1 MYKAL
6 IPWLPR
12 YLALG
17 GLGLLSLPVLA
28 AIPEKSEYFSWPQAE
43 STQQNIYVVELKAA
57 TATAISGVTANRQA
71 ELQQQQ
77 EDLLQQLYERF
88 AEVELHS
95 RNTLLGNSITLSLTA
110 AQAFEVGQMAGV
122 KRINLASDAL
132 PLSVASSWSQEPQPG
147 VTALTTMVDT
157 SVGKGVKIALIS
169 TGVDYTHASL
179 GGPGTPEAYQK
190 AWQYAG
196 VPFDGFPTKVIT
208 KGWDF
213 YSERDRSS
221 AYADMNPI
229 DSALDSNGQYGGR
242 GTALASIIHQL
253 APGAELWVGKVYRA
267 SRFGGALR
275 LGAPNTDHMR
285 DALEWALDPNRDG
298 DISDRADIIVLDV
311 AGFGPGFY
319 SEQDVW
325 TDAYAAMA
333 QNIQKAAAL
342 GALVLVPQGVAERSS
357 SYMTPIQAVA
367 PAALAVGLAQ
377 QSADTATLPAVLAN
391 SLHGPVRGDVNA
403 IKPDLV
409 GLYQPQQVA
418 LVGTGIGVGVSNHHS
433 FTLARTA
440 AMAAALK
447 SARPTL
453 NGLELKALLMN
464 TANNQLSAADGE
476 QLAEI
481 SWIGAGL
488 EDATAATASP
498 AVAWELASG
507 LPSLHLGNP
516 EVLPGK
522 HFEIR
527 RELYIR
533 NLSDKPLTY
542 TLSAHS
548 RAGGPDTSA
557 LSWQLPSEVTIP
569 AKRAVTVPVILTI
582 DGSFLP
588 KWPLIT
594 AADYNQA
601 QWRASEMD
609 GYLTLNAGD
618 DTPALQLPWLVRP
631 RPAADIQRHFNTYRE
646 RFPSFSGEA
655 PPFPLGE
662 SLFDGNYFAR
672 ELAFENTSAHA
683 MTFTALPLVARNAVP
698 YYRTVGAKGAM
709 VLQNLASAV
718 VADSRC
724 EAGQK
729 LTLAVTFFNPRAL
742 PFRSYFDT
750 ELNGSLDMFI
760 VRNEILTDYPD
771 MSVQDLSRLLAD
783 KDMVLEAFVDLNEH
797 GGPVAYYR
805 DLNIAIDPSN
815 PAASLKTTKLP
826 VRFATDS
833 RNLMVD
839 YCLEELVRDDLT
851 LADLNQNLGYLV
863 KTERDALPSSTQDP
877 LIAFNP
883 VNMGQIGIRY
893 VYDWFGN
900 VIEEIDNQA
909 NYVALSKE
917 GGSTPLSGYSNEIT
931 LAPGDRATLT
941 VVADGYCEAPG
952 RWQCGRGFILLA
964 DEADFHIWSTMT
976 QGNDHG
982 FVAAPRQGQ
991 QFSVMDN
998 AEPGQLVGVIQLDS
1012 DAFFNQASSLHA
1024 EDYALHLVSPLPDNA
1039 LRVTRKGE
1047 ILVDDASVL
1056 NADGISSYHLKVFG
1070 QLDKSEIFKSPTVE
1084 VLVKV
1089 NSSNISPPV
1098 LSNPASAKLSGTAG
1112 ASLNFDLSALF
1123 DDAEDDTLSF
1133 SATALPQ
1140 GLTLETSSGKLSG
1153 RIATAGNYEFV
1164 VNVSDGRHQVAFAFS
1179 LNLTAAPSGGGSS
1192 GGAFGSGMLLMLL
1205 VALRRR
1211 FAHRI

>member
-6 IPWLPR
+6 FPWLPR
-12 YLALG
+12 YLVLG
-17 GLGLLSLPVLA
+17 GLGLLCLPGLA
-28 AIPEKSEYFSWPQAE
+28 AIPDKSERFSQPQAE

-57 TATAISGVTANRQA
+57 TATDISGVTANRQA

-77 EDLLQQLYERF
+77 DDLLQQLYVRF
-88 AEVELHS
+88 AEVELHG
-95 RNTLLGNSITLSLTA
+95 RNTLPGNGITVSLTA
-110 AQAFEVGQMAGV
+110 AQAFEVSQMDVV
-122 KRINLASDAL
+122 KRIHLASDAL
-132 PLSVASSWSQEPQPG
+132 PLAAASSWSEEPQLVAAG
-147 VTALTTMVDT
+147 LTTMVDA

-196 VPFDGFPTKVIT
+196 VPFDGFPTKVIS
-208 KGWDF
+208 KGRDF

-253 APGAELWVGKVYRA
+253 APGAEIWAGKVYRA
-267 SRFGGALR
+267 SRFGGSVL
-275 LGAPNTDHMR
+275 LGDATTNHVR

-298 DISDRADIIVLDV
+298 DTSDRADIIVMDLP
-311 AGFGPGFY
+311 GIRLGFY
-319 SEQDVW
+319 SEQDIA
-325 TDAYAAMA
+325 TDAYAVMA
-333 QNIQKAAAL
+333 QHIQKAAAL
-342 GALVLVPQGVAERSS
+342 GTLVLVPQGVAERSS

-367 PAALAVGLAQ
+367 PGALAVGLAQ
-377 QSADTATLPAVLAN
+377 QPVDTATLPAVLAN
-391 SLHGPVRGDVNA
+391 SLRGPLRGDVNA
-403 IKPDLV
+403 IKPDMV

-418 LVGTGIGVGVSNHHS
+418 LVGTGTGVGVSNHHS
-433 FTLARTA
+433 FALARMA
-440 AMAAALK
+440 AKAAALK

-453 NGLELKALLMN
+453 NSLELKALLMN
-464 TANNQLSAADGE
+464 TANNRVSAADGA

-488 EDATAATASP
+488 EDVTAATASP

-522 HFEIR
+522 QLDIR

-533 NLSDKPLTY
+533 NLSVKPLTY

-548 RAGGPDTSA
+548 REGGPDSSA
-557 LSWQLPSEVTIP
+557 LSWQLPSEIVVP

-582 DGSFLP
+582 DGSLLP
-588 KWPLIT
+588 KWPLVT
-594 AADYNQA
+594 AADYTQQ

-609 GYLTLNAGD
+609 GYLRLNAGD

-631 RPAADIQRHFNTYRE
+631 RPAADIQRLFNTFRE
-646 RFPSFSGEA
+646 RLPSFLDPV

-662 SLFDGNYFAR
+662 SLFDGLYFAR

-683 MTFTALPLVARNAVP
+683 MTYTALPLVARNAEP
-698 YYRTVGAKGAM
+698 YYSTVGAKGGM
-709 VLQNLASAV
+709 ILQNLASAV
-718 VADSRC
+718 VADGRC

-742 PFRSYFDT
+742 PFRSYFDKD
-750 ELNGSLDMFI
+750 LNGSLDMFI
-760 VRNEILTDYPD
+760 VRNEILTDFPD
-771 MSVQDLSRLLAD
+771 MPMRDLFQFLAD

-797 GGPVAYYR
+797 GVPVVYYR
-805 DLNIAIDPSN
+805 DLNIAFDPSN

-839 YCLEELVRDDLT
+839 YCLEELLRDDLT

-863 KTERDALPSSTQDP
+863 MTDRDALPAVPEDP
-877 LIAFNP
+877 FIAFNP
-883 VNMGQIGIRY
+883 INMGQIGIRY

-909 NYVALSKE
+909 NYVALSE
-917 GGSTPLSGYSNEIT
+917 NGGSTPLSGYSNSIT
-931 LAPGDRATLT
+931 LAPGESATLT
-941 VVADGYCEAPG
+941 VVADGSCEGPN
-952 RWQCGRGFILLA
+952 RSKCGRGFILLA
-964 DEADFHIWSTMT
+964 DDADFHMWSTMSS
-976 QGNDHG
+976 GNEHG

-991 QFSVMDN
+991 QFTVMDN
-998 AEPGQLVGVIQLDS
+998 AEPGQLIGVIQLDS
-1012 DAFFNQASSLHA
+1012 DTFFNLAWGFHA

-1039 LRVTRKGE
+1039 LRVTKRGE

-1056 NADGISSYHLKVFG
+1056 NADGISSYHLKLFG
-1070 QLDKSEIFKSPTVE
+1070 QLGKDEKFRSSVVE
-1084 VLVKV
+1084 VLVKI

-1123 DDAEDDTLSF
+1123 ADADGDELRF

-1140 GLTLETSSGKLSG
+1140 GLTLDSSGRLSG
-1153 RIATAGNYEFV
+1153 SIASVGNHEFV
-1164 VNVSDGRHQVAFAFS
+1164 VNVSDGRHQIAERFS
-1179 LNLTAAPSGGGSS
+1179 LTLTAAPAAGRS
-1192 GGAFGSGMLLMLL
+1192 GGALGSGILLLL
-1205 VALRRR
+1205 LFALRRR
-1211 FAHRI
+1211 FTHPN